1 MPQNVAPDPG
11 TKVQIRDHEGAHA
24 TNGTHLVAGG
34 DDGPDARRPST
45 PHHSGFRHRPALPID
60 RNETPVTVRWWP
72 SSLVPPLPPRT
83 LSALDGLVGLARLG
97 RTANRLED
105 FLHAVTETAATTVGF
120 RVAAFNLYRPADD
133 DYIVTTV
140 VGSQDGHE
148 ALVGTTVPGAWTRR
162 IFHEAFELERVYF
175 IPEGSPLWDDEGP
188 AAFTPERPIA
198 DNADPWRPMDA
209 LMAPLISSSGDTLGF
224 LSFDEPID
232 ERRPTPRRLKALAA
246 VAAQAAVTVEQR
258 QAERATAAHSA
269 VLEHL
274 VGVATTLAGLEDE
287 QSVLDT
293 LAHVL
298 RTSLGFS
305 HVATSLGDGL
315 DDLAAPGR
323 DARAATTLIRDQIP
337 ADDGTHL
344 LPPASVEQLCPHW
357 APPRSAGEGPR
368 AWGGHLLVVPLSR
381 ADGTLAA
388 VVRLA
393 QPVDR
398 LLPEPDRI
406 ALIGLLA
413 AQATA
418 GIENAA
424 QHTLRHQRD
433 RAVHLARHDEA
444 TGLPNRRA
452 LLSALDQ
459 RITTGTVAGL
469 LAIGLDEFAIVREA
483 LGYDHGEAT
492 LRAIAARLEK
502 ITGHG
507 RLFRLGGDVLGVI
520 VDGPLDQALTVS
532 DRCIRAL
539 AEPYEVAG
547 GEHRVGG
554 TIGLAA
560 LVSDAAETVR
570 HADVARLH
578 ARRERRTTAVYD
590 PSIDDA
596 ALRLARV
603 GALRLAPG
611 RGELV
616 LHYQPIF
623 NARTGEVAGLEA
635 LVRWKHAGR
644 LIPPLEWITL
654 AETSGLID
662 RVGAWVVD
670 EAAAQARAWQD
681 AGRSVPPINVN
692 VAPRQ
697 LRGGRLAE
705 TIEHVLSMHELP
717 PSALIVELTE
727 SGLQPDARVNAE
739 LAALASLGVRTAVD
753 DFGADYSSL
762 SRLRELPVSMLKVD
776 RAFMRDV
783 PSDARAVQLLQAI
796 IGLGVAL
803 GVQVVVEG
811 VEQQA
816 QADALAAAPTPVLW
830 QGFLGCRPLPAD
842 EIAALLPRAD
852 A

>member
-1 MPQNVAPDPG
+1 M
-11 TKVQIRDHEGAHA
+11 
-24 TNGTHLVAGG
+24 
-34 DDGPDARRPST
+34 
-45 PHHSGFRHRPALPID
+45 
-60 RNETPVTVRWWP
+60 
-72 SSLVPPLPPRT
+72 PPRT
-83 LSALDGLVGLARLG
+83 LSALDGLVSLARLG
-97 RTANRLED
+97 RTATRLED
-105 FLHAVTETAATTVGF
+105 FLYAVTETAATTVGF
-120 RVAAFNLYRPADD
+120 RVAAFNMYRPADD
-133 DYIVTTV
+133 DYVVTTV
-140 VGSQDGHE
+140 VGSEDGHQS
-148 ALVGTTVPGAWTRR
+148 LVGTTVPGAWTRR
-162 IFHEAFELERVYF
+162 IFNEAFEVERVYF
-175 IPEGSPLWDDEGP
+175 VPEGSVDWDAEGVHIS
-188 AAFTPERPIA
+188 TPEPLVA
-198 DNADPWRPMDA
+198 TTADPWRPMDA
-209 LMAPLISSSGDTLGF
+209 LLAPLISSSGETLGF

-232 ERRPTPRRLKALAA
+232 GRRPTPRRLKALAA
-246 VAAQAAVTVEQR
+246 VAAQAAITVEQR

-274 VGVATTLAGLEDE
+274 VGVATSLATLDDE

-298 RTSLGFS
+298 RTSLGFT
-305 HVATSLGDGL
+305 HVQTTTGDA
-315 DDLAAPGR
+315 LADSPAPGR
-323 DARAATTLIRDQIP
+323 DAGATVAAIREYVT
-337 ADDGTHL
+337 ADDGTL
-344 LPPASVEQLCPHW
+344 LVSPAVVEQLCPQW

-381 ADGTLAA
+381 ADGSLAA

-393 QPVDR
+393 QPADR
-398 LLPEPDRI
+398 LLPDPDRI

-452 LLSALDQ
+452 LLAALDQ
-459 RITTGTVAGL
+459 RISTGTVAGL
-469 LAIGLDEFAIVREA
+469 LAIGLDDFAIVREA

-507 RLFRLGGDVLGVI
+507 RLFRLGGDVLAVL
-520 VDGPLDQALTVS
+520 VDGPLDQALGIS

-539 AEPYEVAG
+539 GEPYEVAG

-560 LVSDAAETVR
+560 LVGDAAETVR

-578 ARRERRTTAVYD
+578 ARRERRTAAVYD
-590 PSIDDA
+590 ASIDDA

-616 LHYQPIF
+616 LHYQPLF
-623 NARTGEVAGLEA
+623 DAHTREVVGLEA

-644 LIPPLEWITL
+644 LIPPLEWIAL

-670 EAAAQARAWQD
+670 EAAAQSRAWQD
-681 AGRSVPPINVN
+681 AGLLVPPINVN

-697 LRGGRLAE
+697 LRGGRLSE
-705 TIEHVLSMHELP
+705 TIEHALSLHELP
-717 PSALIVELTE
+717 ASAIIAELTE
-727 SGLQPDARVNAE
+727 SGLQPDARVNTE
-739 LAALASLGVRTAVD
+739 LAALAALGIRTAVD

-762 SRLRELPVSMLKVD
+762 SRLRELPVSMLKID

-783 PSDARAVQLLQAI
+783 PQDPRAVELLRAI
-796 IGLGVAL
+796 ISLGVAL

-811 VEQQA
+811 VEREEQA
-816 QADALAAAPTPVLW
+816 ELLTSAPADVFW
-830 QGFLGCRPLPAD
+830 QGFLGARPLPAD
-842 EIAALLPRAD
+842 QVAPMLRRAAS
-852 A
+852 

>member
-1 MPQNVAPDPG
+1 MAARPRP
-11 TKVQIRDHEGAHA
+11 
-24 TNGTHLVAGG
+24 TH
-34 DDGPDARRPST
+34 
-45 PHHSGFRHRPALPID
+45 
-60 RNETPVTVRWWP
+60 
-72 SSLVPPLPPRT
+72 LPPRT
-83 LSALDGLVGLARLG
+83 LSALDGLVSLARLG
-97 RTANRLED
+97 RTATRLED

-133 DYIVTTV
+133 DYVVTTV
-140 VGSQDGHE
+140 VGSDDGQH
-148 ALVGTTVPGAWTRR
+148 ALVGTTVPGGWTRR
-162 IFHEAFELERVYF
+162 IFHEAFEMERVYF
-175 IPEGSPLWDDEGP
+175 VPEGSIEWDDESP
-188 AAFTPERPIA
+188 AVYTPELAVIA
-198 DNADPWRPMDA
+198 NADPWRPMDA
-209 LMAPLISSSGDTLGF
+209 LIAPLISSSGETLGF

-232 ERRPTPRRLKALAA
+232 GRRPTPRRLKALAA

-274 VGVATTLAGLEDE
+274 VGVATSLASLDDE

-298 RTSLGFS
+298 RTSLGFGY
-305 HVATSLGDGL
+305 VATSAGEALAEPASATRDG
-315 DDLAAPGR
+315 
-323 DARAATTLIRDQIP
+323 RAATALIREQVMP
-337 ADDGTHL
+337 DDGTYL
-344 LPPASVEQLCPHW
+344 LAPAVVEQLCSAW
-357 APPRSAGEGPR
+357 APPRSPGEGAR
-368 AWGGHLLVVPLSR
+368 AWGGHLLVVPLLR
-381 ADGTLAA
+381 ADGSLGA
-388 VVRLA
+388 VLRLA

-398 LLPEPDRI
+398 LLPDPDRI

-459 RITTGTVAGL
+459 RIATGTVSGL
-469 LAIGLDEFAIVREA
+469 LAIGLDDFAIVREA

-507 RLFRLGGDVLGVI
+507 RLFRLGGDVLAVV
-520 VDGPLDQALTVS
+520 VDGPLDQALGVS

-539 AEPYEVAG
+539 GEPYEVAG

-578 ARRERRTTAVYD
+578 ARRERRTAAVYD
-590 PSIDDA
+590 ASIDDA

-623 NARTGEVAGLEA
+623 DARTGQVAGMEA

-670 EAAAQARAWQD
+670 EAAAQSRAWQD
-681 AGRSVPPINVN
+681 AGLVVPPINVN

-705 TIEHVLSMHELP
+705 TIEHALSLHELP
-717 PSALIVELTE
+717 ATAIIVELTE
-727 SGLQPDARVNAE
+727 SGLQPDARVNTE
-739 LAALASLGVRTAVD
+739 LAALAELGIRTAVD

-762 SRLRELPVSMLKVD
+762 SRLRELPVSMLKID

-783 PSDARAVQLLQAI
+783 PEDARAVQLLQAI

-811 VEQQA
+811 VERQI
-816 QADALAAAPTPVLW
+816 QADALAATSTPVLW
-830 QGFLGCRPLPAD
+830 QGFLGCRPLPAT
-842 EIAALLPRAD
+842 EIAGLLPRAVG
-852 A
+852 

>member
-1 MPQNVAPDPG
+1 MSVRG
-11 TKVQIRDHEGAHA
+11 
-24 TNGTHLVAGG
+24 
-34 DDGPDARRPST
+34 RRS
-45 PHHSGFRHRPALPID
+45 PALP
-60 RNETPVTVRWWP
+60 R
-72 SSLVPPLPPRT
+72 LPART
-83 LSALDGLVGLARLG
+83 LTALDGLVSLARLG
-97 RTANRLED
+97 RIANRLEE
-105 FLHAVTETAATTVGF
+105 FLHGVTETASATVGF

-133 DYIVTTV
+133 DYIVATV
-140 VGSQDGHE
+140 VGSEAGHE
-148 ALVGTTVPGAWTRR
+148 ALVGTTVPGAWARR
-162 IFHEAFELERVYF
+162 IFNDAFECEGVYF
-175 IPEGSPLWDDEGP
+175 IPEGSAVWDEEAP
-188 AAFTPERPIA
+188 EAFTPELPVA
-198 DNADPWRPMDA
+198 SNSDPWRPMDA
-209 LMAPLISSSGDTLGF
+209 LMAPLISSTGETLGF

-232 ERRPTPRRLKALAA
+232 GRRPTPRRLKALAA
-246 VAAQAAVTVEQR
+246 VAAQAAVTLEQR

-274 VGVATTLAGLEDE
+274 VGVATTLASLEDE

-298 RTSLGFS
+298 RTSLGFGY
-305 HVATSLGDGL
+305 VAAIAGGAL
-315 DDLAAPGR
+315 DDAVAPDR
-323 DARAATTLIRDQIP
+323 DARDAVAQICRTVTP
-337 ADDGTHL
+337 DDGTYL
-344 LPPASVEQLCPHW
+344 LSPAVVEHTCPQW
-357 APPRSAGEGPR
+357 APPRSPGDGPR

-381 ADGTLAA
+381 GDGSLAG

-393 QPVDR
+393 EPADR
-398 LLPEPDRI
+398 LLPAPDRI
-406 ALIGLLA
+406 ALVGLLA

-418 GIENAA
+418 GLENAA
-424 QHTLRHQRD
+424 QHVLRHQRD
-433 RAVHLARHDEA
+433 RAVYLARHDEA

-459 RITTGTVAGL
+459 RISSGTVASL
-469 LAIGLDEFAIVREA
+469 LAIGLDDFAIVREA
-483 LGYDHGEAT
+483 LGYEHGEAT

-507 RLFRLGGDVLGVI
+507 RLFRLVGDVLAVI
-520 VDGPLDQALTVS
+520 VDGSIDQGLAVA

-539 AEPYEVAG
+539 GEPYDVAG

-560 LVSDAAETVR
+560 LVSDPAETVR

-578 ARRERRTTAVYD
+578 ARREARTAAVYD
-590 PSIDDA
+590 TAIDDA

-623 NARTGEVAGLEA
+623 DARAGTIAGLEA

-662 RVGAWVVD
+662 RVGAWVID
-670 EAAAQARAWQD
+670 EAAAQARAWGD
-681 AGRSVPPINVN
+681 AGLRVPPINVN

-705 TIEHVLSMHELP
+705 VIDHALSLHELP
-717 PSALIVELTE
+717 ASALIVELTE
-727 SGLQPDARVNAE
+727 SGLQPDARVGAE
-739 LAALASLGVRTAVD
+739 LDALAGLGIRTAVD

-762 SRLRELPVSMLKVD
+762 SRLRELPVSMLKID
-776 RAFMRDV
+776 RAFMREV
-783 PSDARAVQLLQAI
+783 PEDARAAQLLQAI
-796 IGLGVAL
+796 VALGVAL

-811 VEQQA
+811 VEREA
-816 QADALAAAPTPVLW
+816 QAKALAALPSAVLW
-830 QGFLGCRPLPAD
+830 QGFLGCRPLPPG
-842 EIAALLPRAD
+842 EIAELLAAGGAQRAEPP